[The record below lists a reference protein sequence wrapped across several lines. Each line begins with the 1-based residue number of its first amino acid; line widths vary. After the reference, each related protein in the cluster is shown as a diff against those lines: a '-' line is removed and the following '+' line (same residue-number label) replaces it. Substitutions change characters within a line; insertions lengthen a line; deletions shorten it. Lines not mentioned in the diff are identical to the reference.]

1 MKIRVLQLGRRVID
15 HDAPQGATIESVLA
29 EAAIDTR
36 GMDVHVNGEAAEPN
50 RVLLHDDVLTVI
62 PRIKGG

>member
-1 MKIRVLQLGRRVID
+1 MID